1 MSHTNTT
8 LYNNLPQFTE
18 NDKPAW
24 LADINPAM
32 QTIDRALQTIKET
45 AETTRDKVSDYD
57 VVKDMANG
65 ANTKANKAQETAE
78 TANTLAEQ
86 AKASADTANSSASSA
101 QQSADNALSAA
112 QSAGATASQALQSAN
127 KANNAIATAMIF
139 GQAKLNTAILGSGGS
154 TSAIYCSFD
163 KNTRMLYING
173 GMRVQGMTGQRVKFF
188 TLPLNIVEEIGQ
200 STVRNIAGGAVVVRN
215 DNTVATSNG
224 VVTTAGDFNMD
235 GVSNGVYFLFN
246 LALYTGEW

>member
-24 LADINPAM
+24 LADFNPAM
-32 QTIDRALQTIKET
+32 QKIDKALQTIKET
-45 AETTRDKVSDYD
+45 ADATRDKVSDYD
-57 VVKDMANG
+57 TVKQTANQ
-65 ANTKANKAQETAE
+65 ANTTASEAQENAE
-78 TANTLAEQ
+78 NANTLAGQ
-86 AKASADTANSSASSA
+86 AKTQAETAQASASSA
-101 QQSADNALSAA
+101 QQSADNALSSA
-112 QSAGATASQALQSAN
+112 QSAGSTASQALQSAN

-139 GQAKLNTAILGSGGS
+139 GQAKLNSGILLSGE
-154 TSAIYCSFD
+154 TNAIYCAFD

-173 GMRVQGMTGQRVKFF
+173 GMRVKGMTGARVKFF
-188 TLPLNIVEEIGQ
+188 TLPGDIVKALEQ
-200 STVRNIAGGAVVVRN
+200 STVRNIVGGAVVVRN
-215 DNTVATSNG
+215 DNTLATSNG

-235 GVSNGVYFLFN
+235 GVTNGVYFLFN

>member
-32 QTIDRALQTIKET
+32 QKIDKALQSIKET
-45 AETTRDKVSDYD
+45 ADETKRKVSDYD
-57 VVKDMANG
+57 EVKQTATDAK
-65 ANTKANKAQETAE
+65 TKAETVQETAE
-78 TANTLAEQ
+78 SANTLAGQ
-86 AKASADTANSSASSA
+86 AKSSADTAISSASAA

-112 QSAGATASQALQSAN
+112 QSAGSTASQALQTAN

-139 GQAKLNTAILGSGGS
+139 GQAKLNTAILGSGV
-154 TSAIYCSFD
+154 TSAIYCTLD
-163 KNTRMLYING
+163 KNTRMLYVNG
-173 GMRVQGMTGQRVKFF
+173 GMRVQGMSGQRVKFF
-188 TLPLNIVEEIGQ
+188 TLPDAIVEELKQ
-200 STVRNIAGGAVVVRN
+200 STVRNIVGGAVVVRS
-215 DNTVATSNG
+215 DNSVATSNG

>member
-8 LYNNLPQFTE
+8 LYNDLPQFTE

-32 QTIDRALQTIKET
+32 QKIDKALQAIKET
-45 AETTRDKVSDYD
+45 ADSTKNKVSDYD
-57 VVKDMANG
+57 TVKQTANQ
-65 ANTKANKAQETAE
+65 ANNTASKAQENAE
-78 TANTLAEQ
+78 NANTLAGQ
-86 AKASADTANSSASSA
+86 AKKQAESAQESASSA
-101 QQSADNALSAA
+101 QQSADNALSSA
-112 QSAGATASQALQSAN
+112 QSAGSTASQALQSAN
-127 KANNAIATAMIF
+127 KANNAIATAMVF
-139 GQAKLNTAILGSGGS
+139 GQAELNSVILGAGGS
-154 TSAIYCSFD
+154 TSAIYCTFD

-188 TLPLNIVEEIGQ
+188 TLPSNIVEEIGQ

-215 DNTVATSNG
+215 DNTAATSNG

-235 GVSNGVYFLFN
+235 GVTNGVYFLFN

>member
-24 LADINPAM
+24 LADFNPAM
-32 QTIDRALQTIKET
+32 QTIDKALQKNKET
-45 AETTRDKVSDYD
+45 ADETAEKVSDYET
-57 VVKDMANG
+57 
-65 ANTKANKAQETAE
+65 TKQ
-78 TANTLAEQ
+78 TANQANLKASQAQADAAGAATLAGQ
-86 AKASADTANSSASSA
+86 AKSQAESAESTASSA
-101 QQSADNALSAA
+101 QQSANNALDSA
-112 QSAGATASQALQSAN
+112 QSAGTTASQALQAAN
-127 KANNAIATAMIF
+127 KANNAIATAMLF
-139 GQAKLNTAILGSGGS
+139 GQAQLNTTILGSGV
-154 TSAIYCSFD
+154 TSKIYCALD

-188 TLPLNIVEEIGQ
+188 TLPANIVEELGQ
-200 STVRNIAGGAVVVRN
+200 STVRNINGGAVVVRS

-235 GVSNGVYFLFN
+235 GVANGIYFLFN

>member
-45 AETTRDKVSDYD
+45 ADTTRDKVSDYD
-57 VVKDMANG
+57 TVKQTATN
-65 ANTKANKAQETAE
+65 AKTKAEKAQETAE
-78 TANTLAEQ
+78 SANTLAGQ
-86 AKASADTANSSASSA
+86 AKTQAESAQASASSA
-101 QQSADNALSAA
+101 QQSADNALSSA
-112 QSAGATASQALQSAN
+112 QSAGSIASQALQSAN
-127 KANNAIATAMIF
+127 KANNAIATAMVF
-139 GQAKLNTAILGSGGS
+139 GQAELNSDILGAGDVSK
-154 TSAIYCSFD
+154 IYCTLD
-163 KNTRMLYING
+163 KNTRMLYVNG
-173 GMRVQGMTGQRVKFF
+173 GMRVQGMSGQRVKFF
-188 TLPLNIVEEIGQ
+188 TLPDTIVEELKQ
-200 STVRNIAGGAVVVRN
+200 STVRNIVGGAVVIRN
-215 DNTVATSNG
+215 DNSVATSNG

-235 GVSNGVYFLFN
+235 GVTNGVYFLFN

>member
-45 AETTRDKVSDYD
+45 ADTTRDKVSDYD
-57 VVKDMANG
+57 TVKDIANG
-65 ANTKANKAQETAE
+65 ANTKANAAQETAE
-78 TANTLAEQ
+78 TANTLAGQ

-112 QSAGATASQALQSAN
+112 QSAGSTASQALQAAN

-139 GQAKLNTAILGSGGS
+139 GQAKLNTAILGSGDVS
-154 TSAIYCSFD
+154 TIYCTLD

-188 TLPLNIVEEIGQ
+188 TLPDDIVEELGQ
-200 STVRNIAGGAVVVRN
+200 STVRNIVGGAVVVRS
-215 DNTVATSNG
+215 DNSVATSNG

>member
-24 LADINPAM
+24 LADFNPAM
-32 QTIDRALQTIKET
+32 QTIDKALQKNKET
-45 AETTRDKVSDYD
+45 AEETAEKVSDYD
-57 VVKDMANG
+57 TVK
-65 ANTKANKAQETAE
+65 Q
-78 TANTLAEQ
+78 TANQANLKASQAQADVEGAVSLAGQ
-86 AKASADTANSSASSA
+86 AKSQAESAESTASSA
-101 QQSADNALSAA
+101 QQSANNALDSA
-112 QSAGATASQALQSAN
+112 QSAGATASQALQAAN
-127 KANNAIATAMIF
+127 KANNAIATAMLF
-139 GQAKLNTAILGSGGS
+139 GQAELNSSILGSGI
-154 TSAIYCSFD
+154 TSKIYCAFD

-188 TLPLNIVEEIGQ
+188 TLPADIIEELGQ
-200 STVRNIAGGAVVVRN
+200 STVRNINGGAVVVRG

>member
-32 QTIDRALQTIKET
+32 QTIDRSLQAIKET
-45 AETTRDKVSDYD
+45 AESTRDKVSDYD
-57 VVKDMANG
+57 TVKDTANG
-65 ANTKANKAQETAE
+65 ANTKANKAQKTAE
-78 TANTLAEQ
+78 TANTLAGQ
-86 AKASADTANSSASSA
+86 AKESADTASSSASAA

-112 QSAGATASQALQSAN
+112 QSAGSTASQALQAAN
-127 KANNAIATAMIF
+127 KANNAITTAMIF
-139 GQAKLNTAILGSGGS
+139 GQAKLNTAILGSGVTS
-154 TSAIYCSFD
+154 TIYCALD

-173 GMRVQGMTGQRVKFF
+173 GMRVQGMTGQRIKFF
-188 TLPLNIVEEIGQ
+188 TLPETIVEELKQ
-200 STVRNIAGGAVVVRN
+200 STVRNISGGAVVVRD

-235 GVSNGVYFLFN
+235 GVSEGVYFLFN

>member
-8 LYNNLPQFTE
+8 LYNRLPQFTE

-45 AETTRDKVSDYD
+45 ADTTKDKVSDYD
-57 VVKDMANG
+57 TVKDIAND
-65 ANTKANKAQETAE
+65 ANTKANTAQSTAE
-78 TANTLAEQ
+78 SAESLAQTA
-86 AKASADTANSSASSA
+86 KSSADTANSSASTA
-101 QQSADNALSAA
+101 QTSADNALSAA
-112 QSAGATASQALQSAN
+112 QSAGSTASQALQAAN

-139 GQAKLNTAILGSGGS
+139 GQAKLNTTILGSGDTS
-154 TSAIYCSFD
+154 TIYCTLD
-163 KNTRMLYING
+163 KNTRMLYVNG
-173 GMRVQGMTGQRVKFF
+173 GMRVQGMSGQRVKFF
-188 TLPLNIVEEIGQ
+188 ALPDAIVEELKQ
-200 STVRNIAGGAVVVRN
+200 STVRNIVGGAVVVRS
-215 DNTVATSNG
+215 DNSVATSNG

>member
-32 QTIDRALQTIKET
+32 QAIDKALQSIKET
-45 AETTRDKVSDYD
+45 ADETKRKVADYD
-57 VVKDMANG
+57 EVKQTAADAK
-65 ANTKANKAQETAE
+65 TKAETVQETAE
-78 TANTLAEQ
+78 TAKTLAGQ

-112 QSAGATASQALQSAN
+112 QSAGSTASQALQAAN
-127 KANNAIATAMIF
+127 KANNAIATAMLF
-139 GQAKLNTAILGSGGS
+139 GQAELNTSILGSGGD

-173 GMRVQGMTGQRVKFF
+173 GMRVQGMIGQRVKFF
-188 TLPLNIVEEIGQ
+188 TLPSNIVEEIGQ
-200 STVRNIAGGAVVVRN
+200 STVRNIVGGAVVVRN
-215 DNTVATSNG
+215 DNSIATSNG

>member
-8 LYNNLPQFTE
+8 LYNNLPQFSE

-24 LADINPAM
+24 LADINPAF
-32 QTIDRALQTIKET
+32 QAIDKALQTIKES
-45 AETTRDKVSDYD
+45 ADSTRDKVSDYD
-57 VVKDMANG
+57 AVKAVASG

-78 TANTLAEQ
+78 TANTLAGQ
-86 AKASADTANSSASSA
+86 AKASADTANSSASAA

-112 QSAGATASQALQSAN
+112 QSAGSTASQALQAAN

-139 GQAKLNTAILGSGGS
+139 GQAKLNTAILGSND
-154 TSAIYCSFD
+154 TSAIYCTLD

-173 GMRVQGMTGQRVKFF
+173 GMRVQGMAGQRVKFF
-188 TLPLNIVEEIGQ
+188 TIPDAIVNELKQ
-200 STVRNIAGGAVVVRN
+200 STVRNIAGGAVVVRS
-215 DNTVATSNG
+215 DNSVATSNG

>member
-32 QTIDRALQTIKET
+32 QAIDRALQTNKET

-57 VVKDMANG
+57 TVKQTAND
-65 ANTKANKAQETAE
+65 AKTKAETAQETAE
-78 TANTLAEQ
+78 SANTLAGQ
-86 AKASADTANSSASSA
+86 AKSSADTANSSASAA

-112 QSAGATASQALQSAN
+112 QSAGSTASQALQAAN
-127 KANNAIATAMIF
+127 KANNAIASAMLF
-139 GQAKLNTAILGSGGS
+139 GQAELNSSILGSGGS
-154 TSAIYCSFD
+154 TSTIYCSFD

-188 TLPLNIVEEIGQ
+188 TLPNDIVEEIAQ
-200 STVRNIAGGAVVVRN
+200 STVRNINGGAVVVRN

-235 GVSNGVYFLFN
+235 GVTNGVYFLFN

>member
-32 QTIDRALQTIKET
+32 QTIDKTLQSIKET
-45 AETTRDKVSDYD
+45 ADETKRKVSDYD
-57 VVKDMANG
+57 EVKQTAADAK
-65 ANTKANKAQETAE
+65 TKAETAQETAE
-78 TANTLAEQ
+78 TANTLAGQ
-86 AKASADTANSSASSA
+86 AKTSADTANSSASAA

-112 QSAGATASQALQSAN
+112 QSAGSTASQALQAAN
-127 KANNAIATAMIF
+127 KANNAIATAMLF
-139 GQAKLNTAILGSGGS
+139 GQGKLNSSILGSGGS

-188 TLPLNIVEEIGQ
+188 TLPSDIVKEIGQ